1 MARLVL
7 DSSVL
12 IAYFNAV
19 DAHHASAIARLRRAS
34 GDECVVIASVLA
46 EILVHPYRVGPEAV
60 SEVEAALAAL
70 RMVVLPID
78 AGLARRAAELRAS
91 NTRLRLGDA
100 LVIAAGDALDAEV
113 VTADASWSRISRRV
127 RVLS

>member
-7 DSSVL
+7 DASVL
-12 IAYFNAV
+12 IAYFSPL
-19 DAHHASAIARLRRAS
+19 DAHHASAVARLRRAS
-34 GDECVVIASVLA
+34 GDECIVIASVLA

-78 AGLARRAAELRAS
+78 ASLARRAAELRAS
-91 NTRLRLGDA
+91 NTRLRLGEA
-100 LVIAAGDALDAEV
+100 LVIAAGDALNAEV

-127 RVLS
+127 RVL

>member
-19 DAHHASAIARLRRAS
+19 DAHHASAITRLRRAS
-34 GDECVVIASVLA
+34 GDECVLIASVLA

-78 AGLARRAAELRAS
+78 AGSHVVRLSCGRQTRDYDS
-91 NTRLRLGDA
+91 GTPSSSPPVTRLM
-100 LVIAAGDALDAEV
+100 
-113 VTADASWSRISRRV
+113 RR
-127 RVLS
+127 S

>member
-1 MARLVL
+1 VARLVL
-7 DSSVL
+7 DASVL
-12 IAYFNAV
+12 IAYFNPR
-19 DAHHASAIARLRRAS
+19 DAHHASAVARLRRAS
-34 GDECVVIASVLA
+34 GAECIVIASVLA

-78 AGLARRAAELRAS
+78 ASLARRAAELRAS
-91 NTRLRLGDA
+91 KTGLRLGDA

-113 VTADASWSRISRRV
+113 VTADASWSRINRRV
-127 RVLS
+127 RVL

>member
-1 MARLVL
+1 VARLVL
-7 DSSVL
+7 DASVL
-12 IAYFNAV
+12 IAYFNPL
-19 DAHHASAIARLRRAS
+19 DTHHALAVARLRRAS
-34 GDECVVIASVLA
+34 GDECIVIASVLA

-60 SEVEAALAAL
+60 SEVEAALSAL

-78 AGLARRAAELRAS
+78 ASLARRAAELRAS
-91 NTRLRLGDA
+91 NARLRLGDA

-127 RVLS
+127 RVL

>member
-1 MARLVL
+1 VARLVL
-7 DSSVL
+7 DASVL
-12 IAYFNAV
+12 IAYFNTV
-19 DAHHASAIARLRRAS
+19 DAHHASAVARLRRAS
-34 GDECVVIASVLA
+34 GDECIVIASVLA

-91 NTRLRLGDA
+91 NTRLRLGEA
-100 LVIAAGDALDAEV
+100 LVIAAGDALGAEV

-127 RVLS
+127 RVL

>member
-7 DSSVL
+7 DASVL
-12 IAYFNAV
+12 IAYFSPL
-19 DAHHASAIARLRRAS
+19 DAHHASAVARLRRAS
-34 GDECVVIASVLA
+34 GDECIVIASVLA

-78 AGLARRAAELRAS
+78 ASLARRAAELRAS

-100 LVIAAGDALDAEV
+100 LVIAAGDALNAEV

-127 RVLS
+127 RIL

>member
-7 DSSVL
+7 DASVL
-12 IAYFNAV
+12 IAYFSPL
-19 DAHHASAIARLRRAS
+19 DAHHASAVARLRRAS
-34 GDECVVIASVLA
+34 GDECIVIASVLA

-78 AGLARRAAELRAS
+78 ASLARRAAELRAS
-91 NTRLRLGDA
+91 NTRLRLGEA
-100 LVIAAGDALDAEV
+100 LVIAAGDALNAEV

-127 RVLS
+127 RIL

>member
-12 IAYFNAV
+12 IAYFNTV
-19 DAHHASAIARLRRAS
+19 DAYHAPAITRLRRAS
-34 GDECVVIASVLA
+34 GDECVLIASVLA

-127 RVLS
+127 RVL

>member
-1 MARLVL
+1 VARLVL
-7 DSSVL
+7 DASVL
-12 IAYFNAV
+12 IAYFSPL
-19 DAHHASAIARLRRAS
+19 DTYHASAVARLRRAS
-34 GDECVVIASVLA
+34 RDECVVIASVLA

-70 RMVVLPID
+70 RMIVHPID

-91 NTRLRLGDA
+91 HPPLRLGDA
-100 LVIAAGDALDAEV
+100 LVIGAGDRLDAEV

-127 RVLS
+127 RVL

>member
-1 MARLVL
+1 VARLVL
-7 DSSVL
+7 DASVL
-12 IAYFNAV
+12 IAYFNPL
-19 DAHHASAIARLRRAS
+19 DAHHASAVARLRRAS
-34 GDECVVIASVLA
+34 GDECIVIASALA

-78 AGLARRAAELRAS
+78 ASLARRAAELRAS

-127 RVLS
+127 RVL

>member
-1 MARLVL
+1 VARLVL
-7 DSSVL
+7 DASVL
-12 IAYFNAV
+12 IAYFSPL
-19 DAHHASAIARLRRAS
+19 DAHHASAVARLRRAS
-34 GDECVVIASVLA
+34 GDECIVIASVLA

-78 AGLARRAAELRAS
+78 ASLARRAAELRAS

-113 VTADASWSRISRRV
+113 VTADAFWSRISRRV
-127 RVLS
+127 RVL

>member
-1 MARLVL
+1 VARLVL
-7 DSSVL
+7 DASVL
-12 IAYFNAV
+12 IAYFSPL
-19 DAHHASAIARLRRAS
+19 DAHHASAVARLRRAS
-34 GDECVVIASVLA
+34 GDECIVIASVLA

-78 AGLARRAAELRAS
+78 ASLARRAAELRAS
-91 NTRLRLGDA
+91 NTRLRLGEA
-100 LVIAAGDALDAEV
+100 LVIAAGDALNAEV

-127 RVLS
+127 RVL

>member
-7 DSSVL
+7 DASVL
-12 IAYFNAV
+12 IAYFSPL
-19 DAHHASAIARLRRAS
+19 DAHHASAVARLRRAS
-34 GDECVVIASVLA
+34 GDECIVIASVLA

-78 AGLARRAAELRAS
+78 ASLARRAAELRAS

-100 LVIAAGDALDAEV
+100 LVIAAGDALNAEV

-127 RVLS
+127 RVL

>member
-7 DSSVL
+7 DASVL
-12 IAYFNAV
+12 IAYFSPL
-19 DAHHASAIARLRRAS
+19 DAHHPSAVARLRRAS
-34 GDECVVIASVLA
+34 GDECIVIASVLA

-78 AGLARRAAELRAS
+78 ASLARRAAELRAS
-91 NTRLRLGDA
+91 NTRLRLGEA
-100 LVIAAGDALDAEV
+100 LVIAAGDALNAEV

-127 RVLS
+127 RIL